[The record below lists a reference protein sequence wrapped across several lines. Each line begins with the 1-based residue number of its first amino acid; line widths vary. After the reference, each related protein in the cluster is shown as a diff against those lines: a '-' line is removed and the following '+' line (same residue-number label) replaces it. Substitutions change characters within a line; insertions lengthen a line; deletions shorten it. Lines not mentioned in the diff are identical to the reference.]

1 MVLMNAMLNL
11 AMYTSFVI
19 SITTQIKY
27 FKQRITDKTYFTSI
41 VLFIFNWV
49 LKIDNKKIGRNL
61 RSVSPDNFL
70 DKNYK
75 GTPLNFCCQKIL
87 NLYHLEHKLKKT
99 F

>member
-27 FKQRITDKTYFTSI
+27 FKQRITDKKYFTSI

-49 LKIDNKKIGRNL
+49 LKIDN
-61 RSVSPDNFL
+61 
-70 DKNYK
+70 
-75 GTPLNFCCQKIL
+75 
-87 NLYHLEHKLKKT
+87 
-99 F
+99 